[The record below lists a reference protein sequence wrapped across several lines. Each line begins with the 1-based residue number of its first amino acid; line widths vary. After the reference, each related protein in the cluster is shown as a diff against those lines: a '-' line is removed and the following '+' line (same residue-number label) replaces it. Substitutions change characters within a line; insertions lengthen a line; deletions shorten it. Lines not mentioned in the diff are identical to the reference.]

1 MKVLFVCRQNIGR
14 SQMAGAVFDK
24 YVTGSTADS
33 RGTKVEKEGITL
45 EEFGAVNT
53 MHILNEDEHI
63 DARGFVSE
71 QLHVEDLDT
80 YDVVIVMSEPENTPD
95 WLEQHPR
102 AERWN
107 ITDTKTTDLE
117 TTREIFKEIKQKV
130 LERFL

>member
-1 MKVLFVCRQNIGR
+1 
-14 SQMAGAVFDK
+14 MAAAVFNK
-24 YVTGSTADS
+24 YIADSTADS
-33 RGTKVEKEGITL
+33 RGTKVEKEDITL

-71 QLHVEDLDT
+71 QLHVEELDT
-80 YDVVIVMSEPENTPD
+80 YDVVIVMSEPGNTPD
-95 WLEQHPR
+95 WLEQHPK

-130 LERFL
+130 LERFS